1 MNVEKI
7 RRDFPILNLK
17 VSGKKLIYFDNA
29 ATTQKPKCVINKIKE
44 FYEKFNA
51 NVHRGLYKLSEEASE
66 LYEEAHRK
74 VADFINA
81 DWREIIF
88 TKNATESINLVAYS
102 YFLNELKKNDKILIS
117 IMEHHSNIVPWQFV
131 SKKKGCKLEYV
142 YLKDYEIDLENFKSK
157 INKNTR
163 LVSITYISNVLGS
176 ENNVKEIVK
185 IAKENGAM
193 VLLDA
198 TQAINKL
205 KINVKKLD
213 VDFLVFSSHKILGPT
228 GIGVLYGKKEILE
241 RMEPFIYG
249 GDMVRD
255 VDFLD
260 SYWNELPWKF
270 EAGTPN
276 VADALGFVEAIKY
289 LEKIGI
295 KRIEKY
301 LQKLTKYFL
310 NEFSKL
316 KSFKII
322 GKESFKKRTSIFS
335 FIHDK
340 LNPNEIA
347 KILDKEGIA
356 IRSGYHCAIPL
367 MRYLGLYKTGGTA
380 RASLY
385 IYNTKEEIDRFI
397 EVLAKI
403 R

>member
-213 VDFLVFSSHKILGPT
+213 VDFLVFSSHKMLGPT

-301 LQKLTKYFL
+301 LRKLTKYFL

-397 EVLAKI
+397 EVLA
-403 R
+403 RVR

>member
-131 SKKKGCKLEYV
+131 SKRKGCKLEYV

-193 VLLDA
+193 VLLDV

-213 VDFLVFSSHKILGPT
+213 VDFLVFSSHKMLGPT

-301 LQKLTKYFL
+301 LRKLTKYFL

-322 GKESFKKRTSIFS
+322 GKESFKKRASIFS

-397 EVLAKI
+397 EVLA
-403 R
+403 RVR

>member
-7 RRDFPILNLK
+7 RRDFPIFNLK

-131 SKKKGCKLEYV
+131 SKRKGCKLEYV

-193 VLLDA
+193 VLLDV

-213 VDFLVFSSHKILGPT
+213 VDFLVFSSHKMLGPT

-397 EVLAKI
+397 EVLA
-403 R
+403 RVR